1 MSRRKP
7 LRVRYPSGQIVPR
20 SEIAS
25 PTAIRRLTDAAV
37 AGLRDASWGTMLGRI
52 YLAEKISA
60 SEYAAGKRWAA
71 LTAEYAVACQAPRAP
86 TTVLLDAVGGRP
98 PDPDSEIGRKEVK
111 RHEKANREYLDGRHA
126 LRLAGRN
133 AEAVVEATVVL
144 DQACTCF
151 DEIKA
156 LRDGLGA
163 LATMW
168 ASKRHGR

>member
-1 MSRRKP
+1 MLS
-7 LRVRYPSGQIVPR
+7 
-20 SEIAS
+20 
-25 PTAIRRLTDAAV
+25 